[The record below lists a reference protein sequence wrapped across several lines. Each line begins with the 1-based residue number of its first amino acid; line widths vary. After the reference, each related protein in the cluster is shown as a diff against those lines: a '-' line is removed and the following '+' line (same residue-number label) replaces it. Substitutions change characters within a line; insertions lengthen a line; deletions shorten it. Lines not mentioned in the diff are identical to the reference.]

1 MSNHWGRA
9 PQIESLNCARSHDAE
24 LVQRLLSPARLR
36 LFTVVSLVI
45 SIGGTAHA
53 HIAMVSPA
61 PAIIEDG
68 TGDPQKSAPCGGEG
82 GTPSGIVTTFA
93 PGQTITVEWVETV
106 YHPGHFRIA
115 FASDRSQLQDPMV
128 TVDANQTSV
137 SATIEDPPVAPVL
150 LDNLFPRTGNGTQG
164 TRFRQDVTLPNL
176 TCDKCTLQLIQF
188 MAGHGPPNY
197 IYHHCADIQLK
208 AQATGGTFTDGGC
221 AMAPGTPTP
230 LALLLLLMML
240 LRQRLLS

>member
-1 MSNHWGRA
+1 M
-9 PQIESLNCARSHDAE
+9 
-24 LVQRLLSPARLR
+24 LLMG
-36 LFTVVSLVI
+36 V
-45 SIGGTAHA
+45 AHA
-53 HIAMVSPA
+53 HIALVSPA

-115 FASDRSQLQDPMV
+115 FAADRSQFQDPMV
-128 TVDANQTSV
+128 TLDANQVSV
-137 SATIEDPPVAPVL
+137 SASVEDPPVAPVL
-150 LDNLFPRTGNGTQG
+150 FDNLFPRSGNGTEG

-176 TCDKCTLQLIQF
+176 ACEKCTLQLIQF
-188 MAGHGPPNY
+188 MAAHGPPNY

-208 AQATGGTFTDGGC
+208 ASAQVNGSFMEGGC
-221 AMAPGTPTP
+221 AMAPGTPGP
-230 LALLLLLMML
+230 LALLLVLLLMM
-240 LRQRLLS
+240 RQRLLS

>member
-1 MSNHWGRA
+1 LRTFAVVN
-9 PQIESLNCARSHDAE
+9 
-24 LVQRLLSPARLR
+24 LL
-36 LFTVVSLVI
+36 FGV
-45 SIGGTAHA
+45 AHA
-53 HIAMVSPA
+53 HIALVSPA

-115 FASDRSQLQDPMV
+115 FATDRSQLQDPMV

-137 SATIEDPPVAPVL
+137 SSTIEDPPVAPVL
-150 LDNLFPRTGNGTQG
+150 LDNLFPRTGSGTEG
-164 TRFRQDVTLPNL
+164 TRFRQEVMLPNL
-176 TCDKCTLQLIQF
+176 TCEKCTLQLIQF

-197 IYHHCADIQLK
+197 IYHHCADLQLK
-208 AQATGGTFTDGGC
+208 GGGTFTDGGC
-221 AMAPGTPTP
+221 SMTPGHPTP